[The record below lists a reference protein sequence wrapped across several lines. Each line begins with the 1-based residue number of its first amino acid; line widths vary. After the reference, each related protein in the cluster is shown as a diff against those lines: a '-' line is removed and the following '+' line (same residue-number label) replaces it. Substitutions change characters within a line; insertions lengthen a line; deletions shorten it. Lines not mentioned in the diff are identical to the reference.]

1 MKHENVKKLCF
12 MGVLLALGIVL
23 PFVTMQVPR
32 IGNMLLP
39 MHIPVLLCGFLCGGP
54 SGFLLGLILPIVRSL
69 LFTAPPMMPTAVAM
83 AAELATYGL
92 VTGVFY
98 QKLKN
103 HRFRIY
109 GSLIRAM
116 ILGRIVWGLVSM
128 GLFRIMG
135 NSFTWKL
142 FALQGF
148 VNALPGIVIQLI
160 LIPVIVIAVQRVQGQ
175 EEY

>member
-1 MKHENVKKLCF
+1 

-23 PFVTMQVPR
+23 PFVTMEVPR

-69 LFTAPPMMPTAVAM
+69 IFTAPPMMPTAVAM

-92 VTGVFY
+92 VTGVLY
-98 QKLKN
+98 QKLKE
-103 HRFRIY
+103 HKFRIY
-109 GSLIRAM
+109 GSLICAM
-116 ILGRIVWGLVSM
+116 ILGRVVWGLCSL
-128 GLFRIMG
+128 GLYHILG
-135 NSFTWKL
+135 NSFTWKI

-148 VNALPGIVIQLI
+148 VNAVPGIVIQLI
-160 LIPVIVIAVQRVQGQ
+160 LIPVIVLAVQKVLGQ
-175 EEY
+175 EEH